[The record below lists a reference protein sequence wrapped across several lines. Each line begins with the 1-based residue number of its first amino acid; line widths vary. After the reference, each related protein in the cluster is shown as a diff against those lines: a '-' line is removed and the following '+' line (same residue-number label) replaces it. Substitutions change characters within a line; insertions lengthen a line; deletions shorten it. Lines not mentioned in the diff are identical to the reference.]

1 MVVGFRQNS
10 SQYPYF
16 VLKRLGT
23 TQSLGN
29 VSSTY
34 YFLTF
39 TTISYDPAS
48 MVTGAGGIITIPVNG
63 IYQFNVALTII
74 NNGASSDDSMLF
86 GFRITDGANV
96 SNYSIGDDWGLWTN
110 STDEISASFVVSL
123 NCTENSTIQLYG
135 YNLTDYVNFTN
146 GCFSGYLVAAFT

>member
-1 MVVGFRQNS
+1 
-10 SQYPYF
+10 
-16 VLKRLGT
+16 
-23 TQSLGN
+23 
-29 VSSTY
+29 
-34 YFLTF
+34 
-39 TTISYDPAS
+39 
-48 MVTGAGGIITIPVNG
+48 MVTGAGIITIPVNG

-74 NNGASSDDSMLF
+74 NNSTSSDDSMLF

-123 NCTENSTIQLYG
+123 NCKANSTIQLYG

>member
-1 MVVGFRQNS
+1 
-10 SQYPYF
+10 
-16 VLKRLGT
+16 
-23 TQSLGN
+23 
-29 VSSTY
+29 
-34 YFLTF
+34 
-39 TTISYDPAS
+39 
-48 MVTGAGGIITIPVNG
+48 MVTGAGIITIPVNG

-123 NCTENSTIQLYG
+123 NCTANSTIQLYG